1 MAVVTVHENIRRPW
15 ASRVDATA
23 LTLLRVVAGL
33 MLMQHGAQK
42 FFGVLTSGA
51 RPWEG
56 PPAPMSQMWWAGV
69 LELGGG
75 LLLALG
81 LGTRLSGFILSGL
94 MAFAYFIAHAPRGLF
109 PIQNGGELAAL
120 YSFVF
125 LMFAA
130 VGGGPYSIDGLI
142 HRRRASRP
150 AAGDADV
157 PPSVRKGR
165 ERSRWPRKQPD
176 YRA

>member
-1 MAVVTVHENIRRPW
+1 MPRVTVHERADRPW
-15 ASRVDATA
+15 VARMDSIA
-23 LTLLRVVAGL
+23 LALLRVVAGL

-42 FFGVLTSGA
+42 FFGVLMSGP

-56 PPAPMSQMWWAGV
+56 VPAPMSQTWWAGV

-75 LLLALG
+75 LLLTLG
-81 LGTRLSGFILSGL
+81 LGTRLAAFVLSGL
-94 MAFAYFIAHAPRGLF
+94 MAFAYFLVHAPRGFF

-130 VGGGPYSIDGLI
+130 VGGGRYSVDAML
-142 HRRRASRP
+142 ASRTRP
-150 AAGDADV
+150 REAVDRDSAR
-157 PPSVRKGR
+157 PVRTPGGR
-165 ERSRWPRKQPD
+165 KRWPRKQPD
-176 YRA
+176 FRA